1 VGADKPPPLLARL
14 LLAVKPE
21 LEDVAQA
28 TLGEIH
34 DAVGPERIQRIRTAG
49 SAAGK
54 LLDLI
59 AACGDQPNASKS
71 GRREG

>member
-1 VGADKPPPLLARL
+1 MAAEKSPPLLARL
-14 LLAVKPE
+14 LMAVRPE

-28 TLGEIH
+28 ALGEIH

-54 LLDLI
+54 LLDLV
-59 AACGDQPNASKS
+59 AASGDQSSTPKS